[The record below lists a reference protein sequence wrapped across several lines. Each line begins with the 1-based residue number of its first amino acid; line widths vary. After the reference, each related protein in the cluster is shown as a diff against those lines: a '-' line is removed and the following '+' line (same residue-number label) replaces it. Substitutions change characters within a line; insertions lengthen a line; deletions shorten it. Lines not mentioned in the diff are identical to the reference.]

1 MWQTNAQTDT
11 TWRHR
16 PHLYIASRGKNHDL
30 TAFVSL
36 IWMAFDLDLIC
47 TFKIKLEAESLLQ
60 QLWGPKNQS
69 LWNNSCR
76 PQSIL
81 TKFECTG
88 QGATAFRNFWVRLA
102 QWGKMGARMS
112 SVQLGFL
119 SPISDTILSTLY
131 LMTDFRQIWP
141 QHVNVFTSVNLSA
154 ETSSRRVWSRAT
166 TERWRRVSRPPLEA
180 VFFAD
185 TRNVSK

>member
-16 PHLYIASRGKNHDL
+16 PHLYIASRGKNHNL

-69 LWNNSCR
+69 LWNNFCR

-102 QWGKMGARMS
+102 QWGKMGGSDEFRAARFFCHQYRILFCQLYIWWPIFAKFGRNTWMFLHQWIYPLKLHRDACGHERRQNADVVFRDRRSRQFS
-112 SVQLGFL
+112 S
-119 SPISDTILSTLY
+119 PTPE
-131 LMTDFRQIWP
+131 M
-141 QHVNVFTSVNLSA
+141 
-154 ETSSRRVWSRAT
+154 
-166 TERWRRVSRPPLEA
+166 
-180 VFFAD
+180 
-185 TRNVSK
+185 

>member
-88 QGATAFRNFWVRLA
+88 QGATAFRNFWVRLD

-112 SVQLGFL
+112 SVQLGFFVTNIGYYFVNF
-119 SPISDTILSTLY
+119 ISDDRFSPNLAATRECFYISEFIRWNFIATRVVTSDDRTL
-131 LMTDFRQIWP
+131 
-141 QHVNVFTSVNLSA
+141 TSCFATAARGSFL
-154 ETSSRRVWSRAT
+154 RRHQKW
-166 TERWRRVSRPPLEA
+166 
-180 VFFAD
+180 
-185 TRNVSK
+185 K